1 MSRVHKMTGW
11 SVSKKY
17 ADLLK
22 KNIVAV
28 KNPAN
33 DDAKNLLYITK
44 KEYDNYVK
52 TGVCPKADKERF
64 VCGTFVVFY
73 SKSADKATRDRIFP
87 KEVDLDFSRKEIN
100 WGIDDD
106 GNDDIPEKF
115 KGVYD
120 KDNEKQILADAQKKL
135 PSKGV
140 IVTHNEFFDLL
151 TKSKYPTVTPYIQLI
166 KDVLA
171 DKEFKPSDPVDVGE
185 LFD

>member
-17 ADLLK
+17 ADLFK

-52 TGVCPKADKERF
+52 TGVCPEATRERF

-73 SKSADKATRDRIFP
+73 SKSAYKATEDRIFP
-87 KEVDLDFSRKEIN
+87 KELDLDFGRKEIN
-100 WGIDDD
+100 WD
-106 GNDDIPEKF
+106 GDDDIPEKF

-120 KDNEKQILADAQKKL
+120 KDNERQILADAQKKF

-140 IVTHNEFFDLL
+140 IMTHNEFFDLL
-151 TKSKYPTVTPYIQLI
+151 TKSKYPTVTPYVQLI

-171 DKEFKPSDPVDVGE
+171 DKEFKPSDPVDVSE